1 MQPTVATT
9 SRPGPAR
16 GLKIGREASEHNS
29 MRVRRAIVAA
39 FLVVAAVVSAAGV
52 ADARRVS
59 RDTAVGV
66 AEREFRI
73 GVYRSSVPAGAVRLN
88 VTNFGEDAHDLA
100 VMAPGGRMLA
110 LSPEIGSGRRHRL
123 AVRLTRP
130 GVYRLLCTKL
140 DHAARGMRATV
151 RVVAPR
157 R

>member
-1 MQPTVATT
+1 M
-9 SRPGPAR
+9 RAR
-16 GLKIGREASEHNS
+16 RTI
-29 MRVRRAIVAA
+29 MAA
-39 FLVVAAVVSAAGV
+39 FLVVAAVVSAAAV
-52 ADARRVS
+52 AHARS
-59 RDTAVGV
+59 APPDTAVGV

-73 GVYRSSVPAGAVRLN
+73 GVYRPSVPAGAVRLN

-100 VMAPGGRMLA
+100 VMAPGGRLLA

-123 AVRLTRP
+123 SVRLTRP

-151 RVVAPR
+151 RVLAPR

>member
-1 MQPTVATT
+1 
-9 SRPGPAR
+9 
-16 GLKIGREASEHNS
+16 
-29 MRVRRAIVAA
+29 MRVRGAIMAA
-39 FLVVAAVVSAAGV
+39 FLVVAAVVSAAAV
-52 ADARRVS
+52 AQARS
-59 RDTAVGV
+59 APAGTAVGV

-73 GVYRSSVPAGAVRLN
+73 GIYRASVPAGAVRLN

-100 VMAPGGRMLA
+100 VIAPGGRLLA

-123 AVRLTRP
+123 SVRLVRP

-151 RVVAPR
+151 RVLAPR